1 MDNGLGREAEIP
13 RLWDRY
19 RLQLLY
25 KTKFPESP
33 NMQIQIVFIY
43 LFEKQAN
50 TDCDS
55 VSLKQQ
61 KYLPIKLLEQNILKK
76 KKKKKNQC
84 KKYLWFMALGRV
96 TKIFRDFHVYSSLV
110 WNPPVHVFQFYR
122 VFFKII
128 LFIYYLKNKLD
139 LNIIAF

>member
-1 MDNGLGREAEIP
+1 M
-13 RLWDRY
+13 
-19 RLQLLY
+19 Y

-76 KKKKKNQC
+76 KKKKKSVQ
-84 KKYLWFMALGRV
+84 
-96 TKIFRDFHVYSSLV
+96 KISLV
-110 WNPPVHVFQFYR
+110 HGPWESHKTFQGFPR
-122 VFFKII
+122 
-128 LFIYYLKNKLD
+128 LL
-139 LNIIAF
+139 

>member
-1 MDNGLGREAEIP
+1 MGWEG
-13 RLWDRY
+13 
-19 RLQLLY
+19 
-25 KTKFPESP
+25 

-76 KKKKKNQC
+76 KKKISAKNISGSWPMGESQ
-84 KKYLWFMALGRV
+84 KFSGIS
-96 TKIFRDFHVYSSLV
+96 TSTLV
-110 WNPPVHVFQFYR
+110 
-122 VFFKII
+122 
-128 LFIYYLKNKLD
+128 
-139 LNIIAF
+139 